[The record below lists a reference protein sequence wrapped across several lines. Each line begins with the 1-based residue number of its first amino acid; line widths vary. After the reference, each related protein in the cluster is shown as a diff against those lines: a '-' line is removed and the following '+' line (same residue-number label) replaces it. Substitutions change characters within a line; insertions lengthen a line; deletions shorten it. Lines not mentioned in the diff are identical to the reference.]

1 MNRKNRDSSYIVR
14 TLKQNYTRKP
24 RIKKSKPTKKRRDKL
39 RYLIKLE
46 QPTKVHFIWVGN
58 IIPEQYL
65 RNIIDWRNLNPDIMF
80 FLWIDYRT
88 IRETKKN
95 TIIFYNKL
103 IEHNIKLLDVSDV
116 FRQITNDQML
126 QNTTLIYETEM
137 GLRPRVLLGDEN
149 IILNNMNTK
158 NYGMASD
165 ILRILIVKYYG
176 GFYLDTDLVPTII
189 TQLIPIK
196 KTDFLY
202 ASFNNM
208 FSNQLIYFNSSNYK
222 IINNILQF
230 ITNNVIQNLYNN
242 TWNYIRY
249 LSEGDFFREFTVT
262 NTGPAVLDNIA
273 YRNDSIRKLNWV
285 NEKEE
290 FKEHT
295 WIHRDDIF
303 LENKND
309 LIELGVVN
317 NYEWE
322 ELSPAVITYLKKNDI
337 TNIEWDEY
345 ELSEKLE
352 WIKHHITEENDGET
366 KAAGQKIKKGK
377 RKRKRKRKRK
387 TRKYKG

>member
-1 MNRKNRDSSYIVR
+1 MNRNTRDSSYIVR
-14 TLKQNYTRKP
+14 TRKQKYTRKP
-24 RIKKSKPTKKRRDKL
+24 RIKKPKPTKKRRDKL
-39 RYLIKLE
+39 RHLTKLE
-46 QPTKVHFIWVGN
+46 QPIKVHFIWVGN

-88 IRETKKN
+88 IRETKRN
-95 TIIFYNKL
+95 TINFYNKL

-126 QNTTLIYETEM
+126 QNTTLIYETEV

-189 TQLIPIK
+189 TQLIPKK

-222 IINNILQF
+222 IINDIIQF
-230 ITNNVIQNLYNN
+230 ITNNVIINLYNN
-242 TWNYIRY
+242 TWNYTRY
-249 LSEGDFFREFTVT
+249 LSEGEFFREFTVT
-262 NTGPAVLDNIA
+262 NTGPAMLDNIA
-273 YRNDSIRKLNWV
+273 YTNNSIRKLSWV

-309 LIELGVVN
+309 FIELGVVN
-317 NYEWE
+317 NYEWG
-322 ELSPAVITYLKKNDI
+322 ELSSAVITYLKNNDI
-337 TNIEWDEY
+337 LKPEWNDY

-352 WIKHHITEENDGET
+352 WIHHYNNDMLQENDGET
-366 KAAGQKIKKGK
+366 KGSGQKIK
-377 RKRKRKRKRK
+377 KRKRKRKRK
-387 TRKYKG
+387 TRKYKR